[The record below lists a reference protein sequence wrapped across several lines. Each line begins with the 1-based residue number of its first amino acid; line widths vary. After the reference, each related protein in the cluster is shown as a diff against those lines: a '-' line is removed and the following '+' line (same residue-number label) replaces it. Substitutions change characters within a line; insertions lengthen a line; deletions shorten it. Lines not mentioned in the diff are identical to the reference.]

1 MPIKS
6 IYTKYFQKSKMFL
19 YPLLGIKK
27 GAKVVPSETYLAW
40 DPYYIP
46 VDMKLICLYHPKEKD
61 VYEKFEKQIL
71 LKNNRLVDIKTIDDN
86 NKLFI
91 FDFAD
96 LKNDWSMFL
105 EGKYSKINSTTK
117 EKILYFFPESSA
129 NYVYMRSYLYP
140 KAFFKDYAEILDV
153 DETFLS
159 SIGELCNIPDIK
171 KETLILKENLQ
182 NVEIIN

>member
-27 GAKVVPSETYLAW
+27 GVKVVPSETYLAW

-46 VDMKLICLYHPKEKD
+46 VDMKLICLYHPQDTKEYD
-61 VYEKFEKQIL
+61 KFEKQTL
-71 LKNNRLVDIKTIDDN
+71 LKNNRLVDIKTIDNN

-96 LKNDWSMFL
+96 LKDDWSMFL
-105 EGKYSKINSTTK
+105 DGKYSKINPKTK
-117 EKILYFFPESSA
+117 EKILFFFPETSA

-140 KAFFKDYAEILDV
+140 KAFFKDYADILDV
-153 DETFLS
+153 DENFLS

-171 KETLILKENLQ
+171 KETLIVKESLEKNK
-182 NVEIIN
+182 NN